1 LLGALVV
8 YNSVYSNSPEDL
20 LFISIEKS
28 ILNVAFTVYNEVI
41 DSVAEKIARYFEVA
55 RNGDPIPASELYPIT
70 RPDLIV
76 DVLSYAGVL
85 PIKSCSENNGR
96 WKYIYCSKRIN
107 TCKNQTERGIL
118 DLRGESAVSSKV
130 KSILELKTSNCNLLV
145 AVKNSL
151 SPDNTQVTRDMSIR
165 ESIVRYNNS
174 LYTYRVE
181 VEVVGDLLHAL
192 KRTSS
197 TINELLLILKS
208 IEKTLNTI
216 TTGSIQE

>member
-1 LLGALVV
+1 
-8 YNSVYSNSPEDL
+8 
-20 LFISIEKS
+20 
-28 ILNVAFTVYNEVI
+28 
-41 DSVAEKIARYFEVA
+41 
-55 RNGDPIPASELYPIT
+55 
-70 RPDLIV
+70 
-76 DVLSYAGVL
+76 
-85 PIKSCSENNGR
+85 
-96 WKYIYCSKRIN
+96 
-107 TCKNQTERGIL
+107 
-118 DLRGESAVSSKV
+118 LRGESAVSSKV